1 MKFKFLQKKQVALIA
16 LTFVVML
23 AVWFVKSPL
32 KDKDGDEPIDDVVL
46 EISVFQEL
54 REAVLEQRATEVATW
69 DLILSDE
76 NATLAS
82 KQMALAQKN
91 AISDLTEKE
100 VLLEV
105 EVINM
110 GYDDAFVHCTDSGVE
125 VYVKVDEEAAS
136 SAIEIINLVYS
147 HFDDAINVIVNFKND

>member
-1 MKFKFLQKKQVALIA
+1 MKFKFLEKKQVALIA

-32 KDKDGDEPIDDVVL
+32 KDKEEEPTNEVSVEVSFFDD
-46 EISVFQEL
+46 L
-54 REAVLEQRATEVATW
+54 REAVLEQRAVEVATW
-69 DLILSDE
+69 DLILADE

-82 KQMALAQKN
+82 KQMAVSQKN

-100 VLLEV
+100 VLLEI

-110 GYDDAFVHCTDSGVE
+110 GYEDAFVHCTDNGVE
-125 VYVKVDEEAAS
+125 VYVKTDEESAT
-136 SAIEIINLVYS
+136 SAIDIINLVYT
-147 HFDDAINVIVNFKND
+147 HFDDAINVIVNFKDE

>member
-32 KDKDGDEPIDDVVL
+32 KDKDQDDNTNEVVL
-46 EISVFQEL
+46 EVSIFQDL
-54 REAVLEQRATEVATW
+54 RDALNEQRAVEVASW

-82 KQMALAQKN
+82 KQMALSEKT

-110 GYDDAFVHCTDSGVE
+110 GYEDAFVHCSEDGVE
-125 VYVKVDEEAAS
+125 VYVKADEDSAT

-147 HFDDAINVIVNFKND
+147 HFSNATDVIVNFKNE

>member
-1 MKFKFLQKKQVALIA
+1 
-16 LTFVVML
+16 ML

-32 KDKDGDEPIDDVVL
+32 RQKDKEEPTNEVNF
-46 EISVFQEL
+46 EISIFEDL
-54 REAVLEQRATEVATW
+54 RDAVLEQRADEVASW
-69 DLILSDE
+69 DKILSDE
-76 NATLAS
+76 NSTLAS

-110 GYDDAFVHCTDSGVE
+110 GYEDAFVHCTDAGVE
-125 VYVKVDEEAAS
+125 VYIKADEE
-136 SAIEIINLVYS
+136 SATSAVEIIQLVYS
-147 HFDDAINVIVNFKND
+147 HFDDATNVIVNFKNE

>member
-1 MKFKFLQKKQVALIA
+1 MKFKFLEKKQVALIA

-32 KDKDGDEPIDDVVL
+32 KDKEEPTNEVSVEVSFFDD
-46 EISVFQEL
+46 L
-54 REAVLEQRATEVATW
+54 REAVLEQRAVEVATW
-69 DLILSDE
+69 DLILADE

-82 KQMALAQKN
+82 KQMAVSQKN

-100 VLLEV
+100 VLLEI

-110 GYDDAFVHCTDSGVE
+110 GYEDAFVHCTDNGVE
-125 VYVKVDEEAAS
+125 VYVKTDEESAT
-136 SAIEIINLVYS
+136 SAIDIINLVYT
-147 HFDDAINVIVNFKND
+147 HFDDAINVIVNFKDE

>member
-23 AVWFVKSPL
+23 AVWLVKSPF
-32 KDKDGDEPIDDVVL
+32 KEKKHDELAQEVVL
-46 EISVFQEL
+46 EVSVFQEL
-54 REAVLEQRATEVATW
+54 RDALNEQRAVEVATW
-69 DLILSDE
+69 DSILSDE

-82 KQMALAQKN
+82 KQMALSEKT

-110 GYDDAFVHCTDSGVE
+110 GYEDAFVHCSESGIE
-125 VYVKVDEEAAS
+125 VYVKTDEETAT

-147 HFDDAINVIVNFKND
+147 HFTDATDVIVNFKTE

>member
-1 MKFKFLQKKQVALIA
+1 MKLKFLQKKQVALIA

-32 KDKDGDEPIDDVVL
+32 RQKDKEEPTNEVNF
-46 EISVFQEL
+46 EISIFEDL
-54 REAVLEQRATEVATW
+54 RDAVLEQRADEVASW
-69 DLILSDE
+69 DKILSDE
-76 NATLAS
+76 NSTLAS

-110 GYDDAFVHCTDSGVE
+110 GYEDAFVHCTDAGVE
-125 VYVKVDEEAAS
+125 VYIKADEE
-136 SAIEIINLVYS
+136 SATSAVEIIQLVYS
-147 HFDDAINVIVNFKND
+147 HFDDATNVIVNFKNE

>member
-1 MKFKFLQKKQVALIA
+1 MKLKFLQKKQVALIA

-23 AVWFVKSPL
+23 AVWFIKSPL
-32 KDKDGDEPIDDVVL
+32 RQKDKEEPTDEVNF
-46 EISVFQEL
+46 EISIFEDL
-54 REAVLEQRATEVATW
+54 RDAVLEQRADEVASW
-69 DLILSDE
+69 DKILSDE
-76 NATLAS
+76 NSTLAS

-110 GYDDAFVHCTDSGVE
+110 GYEDAFVHCTDAGVE
-125 VYVKVDEEAAS
+125 VYIKADEE
-136 SAIEIINLVYS
+136 SATSAVEIIQLVYS
-147 HFDDAINVIVNFKND
+147 HFDDATNVIVNFKNE